1 MKLKKI
7 LKERQDLKAWHC
19 TVYCDWR
26 SWYSWYSIHPLRL
39 LQLRVAEWPRWPGWG
54 ENGEGRL
61 KVEIPEKNAAAGQ
74 QDGGQLAETTMAP
87 SSSAASK
94 LSKFSQKKS
103 FHRHN
108 SLLTSLMSSSKDQVR
123 KYKFVS
129 CQIFSWQVDFWC
141 GAISREKKRISKLKD
156 YLPAAFPRPS
166 SVHFFHRPQFIK
178 QRCMDII
185 GKPIS
190 GAIALNSTSYWL
202 DK

>member
-1 MKLKKI
+1 MKCTLCCRMTKAEGRMAKEGWKLKFQIKM
-7 LKERQDLKAWHC
+7 R
-19 TVYCDWR
+19 R
-26 SWYSWYSIHPLRL
+26 SR
-39 LQLRVAEWPRWPGWG
+39 
-54 ENGEGRL
+54 
-61 KVEIPEKNAAAGQ
+61 
-74 QDGGQLAETTMAP
+74 QLAETTMAP

-108 SLLTSLMSSSKDQVR
+108 SLLTSLMSLSKDQVR

-141 GAISREKKRISKLKD
+141 GAISREKKKISKLKD

-166 SVHFFHRPQFIK
+166 SVHFFHRPEFIK

-185 GKPIS
+185 GKPIWCYCIKFYFLLPL
-190 GAIALNSTSYWL
+190 AW
-202 DK
+202 